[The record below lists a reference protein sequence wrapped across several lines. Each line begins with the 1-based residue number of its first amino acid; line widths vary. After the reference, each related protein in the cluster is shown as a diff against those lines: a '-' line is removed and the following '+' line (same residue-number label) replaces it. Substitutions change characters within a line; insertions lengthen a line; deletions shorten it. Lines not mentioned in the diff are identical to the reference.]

1 MSTPEADTPDPDA
14 AEPDEQPSAMPFH
27 ISPLK
32 AVGVLALAVVLAV
45 GVFTLLTRLASVDE
59 MRDAVRM
66 AGWEWVGV
74 AFLGFLISY
83 FGYIVSYRD
92 TARAFG
98 GPTLSFWQ
106 VGRVVMAGFG
116 AFTVGTTAG
125 GLAVDFW
132 AMHKAGLRANDAAK
146 RVLAL
151 NTLQW
156 ASLTL
161 ATAFAS
167 ALILAGVGTALPIWL
182 PILWLSVVGFCF
194 VAAAWVSGPK
204 RREQF
209 TRTEGVPK
217 WRAALADAIGGVVL
231 VRMLILQPKKHF
243 QALIGYPIYWFG
255 DALALYAGLAAF
267 GPNPNV
273 ADMLVAYTTGYIAVA
288 LPLPAGGAG
297 GIDAAMVGALALA
310 GIPIE
315 QALLGVLV
323 YRLFTFW
330 LPILPAL
337 GVIPLLRGLGREL
350 DAVKAERERTG
361 AESTLPAT
369 GSAGP

>member
-1 MSTPEADTPDPDA
+1 MSTDPTD
-14 AEPDEQPSAMPFH
+14 PPRDEDQKPTAMPFR

-32 AVGVLALAVVLAV
+32 AIGVLALAVVLGV
-45 GVFTLLTRLASVDE
+45 GVFTLLSRLTSLDE

-66 AGWEWVGV
+66 AGWEWIGI

-83 FGYIVSYRD
+83 LGYILSYRD

-98 GPTLSFWQ
+98 GPTLTYWQ
-106 VGRVVMAGFG
+106 VGRVVMTGFG

-132 AMHKAGLRANDAAK
+132 AMNKAGLRANDAAK

-156 ASLTL
+156 ASLTF
-161 ATAFAS
+161 ATALAS
-167 ALILAGVGTALPIWL
+167 VLVLAGIGTELPVWL
-182 PILWLSVVGFCF
+182 PILWITVFGLCF
-194 VAAAWVSGPK
+194 IAAAWVSAPS
-204 RREQF
+204 RRERF
-209 TRTEGVPK
+209 TQTENVSK
-217 WRAALADAIGGVVL
+217 WRVALADAIGGVVL
-231 VRMLILQPKKHF
+231 VRLLILEPKRHL
-243 QALIGYPIYWFG
+243 QAVVGYPIYWFG
-255 DALALYAGLAAF
+255 DALALYAGLSAF

-273 ADMLVAYTTGYIAVA
+273 ADMLIAYTTGYIAVA

-310 GIPIE
+310 GIPLQ

-337 GVIPLLRGLGREL
+337 AVIPFLRGLGREL
-350 DAVKAERERTG
+350 DGVKQAHLADVARRG
-361 AESTLPAT
+361 ATFPA
-369 GSAGP
+369 GAGT

>member
-1 MSTPEADTPDPDA
+1 
-14 AEPDEQPSAMPFH
+14 MPFH

-32 AVGVLALAVVLAV
+32 AVGALALALALGV
-45 GVFTLLTRLASVDE
+45 GVFTLLTRLTSVDE
-59 MRDAVRM
+59 MRDAVQK
-66 AGWEWVGV
+66 AGWGWIAV

-83 FGYIVSYRD
+83 FGYIISYRD

-98 GPTLSFWQ
+98 GPTVSYWQ
-106 VGRVVMAGFG
+106 VARVVMAGFG

-132 AMHKAGLRANDAAK
+132 AMHRAGLRAHDAAK

-167 ALILAGVGTALPIWL
+167 ALVLAGVGTALPIWL
-182 PILWLSVVGFCF
+182 PMLWVSVVGFCF
-194 VAAAWVSGPK
+194 VAAAWVSGPS
-204 RREQF
+204 RRNRF
-209 TRTEGVPK
+209 TQTEGVPK
-217 WRAALADAIGGVVL
+217 WRAGIGDAIGGVVL
-231 VRMLILQPKKHF
+231 VRLLLLQPRKHF
-243 QALIGYPIYWFG
+243 QALIGYPVYWFG
-255 DALALYAGLAAF
+255 DALALYAGLSAF

-273 ADMLVAYTTGYIAVA
+273 ADMLIAYTTGYIAVA

-330 LPILPAL
+330 LPIVPAL
-337 GVIPLLRGLGREL
+337 SVIPLLPGLGREL
-350 DAVKAERERTG
+350 DQVKAAHQTVGVLRGRR
-361 AESTLPAT
+361 
-369 GSAGP
+369 

>member
-1 MSTPEADTPDPDA
+1 MGEARPMDDA
-14 AEPDEQPSAMPFH
+14 SPAEPTDDQEARALPFH

-32 AVGVLALAVVLAV
+32 AVGILALAVVLGV
-45 GVFTLLTRLASVDE
+45 GVFTLLTRLTSVDE
-59 MRDAVRM
+59 MRDAVQM
-66 AGWEWVGV
+66 AGWGWVGV

-83 FGYIVSYRD
+83 LGYIVSYRD

-98 GPTLSFWQ
+98 GPTLTHWQ
-106 VGRVVMAGFG
+106 VGRVVMVGFG

-132 AMHKAGLRANDAAK
+132 AMHKAGLGANEAAK

-167 ALILAGVGTALPIWL
+167 ALILAGLGADVPIWL
-182 PILWLSVVGFCF
+182 PIFWISIVGFCF
-194 VAAAWVSGPK
+194 VAAAWVSAPA
-204 RREQF
+204 RRERF

-231 VRMLILQPKKHF
+231 VRLLILEPKRYF
-243 QALIGYPIYWFG
+243 QALIGYPIYWLG
-255 DALALYAGLAAF
+255 DVLALYAGLAAF
-267 GPNPNV
+267 GPDPNV

-297 GIDAAMVGALALA
+297 GIDAAMVGALALV

-337 GVIPLLRGLGREL
+337 AVIPLLRGLGREL
-350 DAVKAERERTG
+350 DRVKAARLG
-361 AESTLPAT
+361 APA
-369 GSAGP
+369 GAAAADV

>member
-1 MSTPEADTPDPDA
+1 MSPDQPNTQPADDQKST
-14 AEPDEQPSAMPFH
+14 AMPFH

-32 AVGVLALAVVLAV
+32 AVGILALAVVLGV
-45 GVFTLLTRLASVDE
+45 GVFTLLTRLTSVDE
-59 MRDAVRM
+59 MREAVRM
-66 AGWEWVGV
+66 AGWEWIGV
-74 AFLGFLISY
+74 AFLGFLLSY

-98 GPTLSFWQ
+98 GPTLSYWQ

-167 ALILAGVGTALPIWL
+167 ALVLAGVATALPIWL
-182 PILWLSVVGFCF
+182 PILWISVVGFCF
-194 VAAAWVSGPK
+194 VAAAWVSSPK
-204 RREQF
+204 RRDRF

-217 WRAALADAIGGVVL
+217 WRVGLADGIGGVVL
-231 VRMLILQPKKHF
+231 VRLLIIQPRKHF

-255 DALALYAGLAAF
+255 DALALFAGLAAF

-273 ADMLVAYTTGYIAVA
+273 ADMLIAYTTGYIAVA

-337 GVIPLLRGLGREL
+337 SVIPLLRGLGREL
-350 DAVKAERERTG
+350 DDVKAAREAAGDESPPG
-361 AESTLPAT
+361 APAAA
-369 GSAGP
+369 GS